1 MKSINANGAQVKA
14 PATTQNG
21 DTPQTSFSRST
32 TNGETDER
40 FELMTYRHTLPD
52 GGGKGCERLL
62 ALGLISHPPTAKAVC
77 GQFDRLHSTEFE
89 SAAYGVI
96 LGAAGEILAKKKEP
110 TRAAI
115 VETLRSWTL
124 EETGARQT
132 SDLLA
137 AIDFILSA
145 PQLSATTAQDTAKAK
160 EYAKAIKA
168 RWHKKNPPID
178 ANEIK
183 REAKEIAREVQEAN
197 RPQPDR
203 PPAFELFTFKDLAKM
218 PRPQWLIRGV
228 LIEGIASV
236 LSADSGSFKSFVA
249 LDMALSIAT
258 GRNWQGR
265 EVKQGAAVYVAAEGF
280 FTMFDRATAWAQFY
294 GVELPENF
302 HIVKVPV
309 NLADARVVAA
319 FQQCIADLKPKTVV
333 LDTLSQN
340 AVGMVENSNEQMA
353 DFIRGMIELGN
364 NIGAHVQVLHHNAKA
379 TGQLRGAG
387 AIKSNADA
395 LITLDR
401 PENDDKNT
409 VFVRNEKQRGKPF
422 EAFALRGLEVVLPYA
437 DEYGDPI
444 TSLVFEEC
452 GDTVTA
458 KAEKHAN
465 TKRAE
470 KTRDGLM
477 EVFDRQ
483 FDEAAGKGFDGVKV
497 GFWKEAV
504 EDTDAPI
511 CSPATFWAYRAK
523 LEKDGSIVQCGTHKG
538 SPIYRRGNLTP
549 TTPTTLN
556 QSDKSEPITASEEYS
571 NNSNYPLGVGVVGV
585 PLAEGQELD
594 NALPEMPKAK
604 QAKKKNAK
612 ADSEAYEGKSEEF

>member
-1 MKSINANGAQVKA
+1 MSSIPQSKNGAQPQA
-14 PATTQNG
+14 PAPPEVAFNRSTSNG
-21 DTPQTSFSRST
+21 DEPKPPRDLAAYFAQFA
-32 TNGETDER
+32 DEP
-40 FELMTYRHTLPD
+40 E
-52 GGGKGCERLL
+52 
-62 ALGLISHPPTAKAVC
+62 KAVIQIVLSSPIFAATVHK
-77 GQFDRLHSTEFE
+77 QFDAVKSTDFKNPAF
-89 SAAYGVI
+89 AAIYGASGV
-96 LGAAGEILAKKKEP
+96 LAAAKRKATREAIASELRDWQNDGNGNGNR
-110 TRAAI
+110 TRADLEAALRFIETAPEIPVSEKTLAI
-115 VETLRSWTL
+115 AKT
-124 EETGARQT
+124 
-132 SDLLA
+132 
-137 AIDFILSA
+137 
-145 PQLSATTAQDTAKAK
+145 KAK
-160 EYAKAIKA
+160 EIKDRREA
-168 RWHKKNPPID
+168 ENPPID
-178 ANEIK
+178 PNEIK
-183 REAKEIAREVQEAN
+183 REAKEIAREVQEAS
-197 RPQPDR
+197 RPQPER
-203 PPAFELFTFKDLAKM
+203 PPAFELFTFKDLAKL

-249 LDMALSIAT
+249 LDMALSIST

-319 FQQCIADLKPKTVV
+319 FQQCIADIKPKTVV

-422 EAFALRGLEVVLPYA
+422 EAFALRGQEIVLPYA

-458 KAEKHAN
+458 KVEKHAN

-470 KTRDGLM
+470 KTRAELM

-483 FDEAAGKGFDGVKV
+483 FDEAVEKGFEGVKV

-511 CSPATFWAYRAK
+511 CSAATFWAYRTK
-523 LEKDGSIVQCGTHKG
+523 LEKDGTIVQSGTHKG
-538 SPIYRRGNLTP
+538 SPVYRRGNVTP

-556 QSDKSEPITASEEYS
+556 QSNKSEPITASEEYS
-571 NNSNYPLGVGVVGV
+571 NNSNSPLGVGVVGV
-585 PLAEGQELD
+585 PLAEGQESD

-604 QAKKKNAK
+604 KAKKKNAK
-612 ADSEAYEGKSEEF
+612 ADSEAYEGTSEEF

>member
-1 MKSINANGAQVKA
+1 MSSIPQSKNGAQPQA

-21 DTPQTSFSRST
+21 DTPQVAFNRSAS
-32 TNGETDER
+32 NDETDER
-40 FELMTYRHTLPD
+40 FNLMLFRHTVPD
-52 GGGKGCERLL
+52 DPDSERLL
-62 ALGLISHPPTAKAVC
+62 ALGLISHPPTAKAIC
-77 GQFDRLHSTEFE
+77 GQFDKLNPSEFE
-89 SAAYGVI
+89 SAAYGAI
-96 LGAAGEILAKKKEP
+96 LGAAGTLHSKKKEP

-115 VETLRSWTL
+115 LEELRSWTL

-145 PQLSATTAQDTAKAK
+145 PMLSATTAKDTAKTK
-160 EYAKAIKA
+160 EYAKAIKT

-178 ANEIK
+178 ATEIK
-183 REAKEIAREVQEAN
+183 REAQEAS

-265 EVKQGAAVYVAAEGF
+265 EVKQGGAVYVAAEGF

-309 NLADARVVAA
+309 NLADPRVVAA
-319 FQQCIADLKPKTVV
+319 FQQSITDLKPKTVV

-401 PENDDKNT
+401 PEGDDKNT

-470 KTRDGLM
+470 KTRADLM
-477 EVFDRQ
+477 EVFDLQ
-483 FDEAAGKGFDGVKV
+483 FNEATAKGFDGVKV
-497 GFWKEAV
+497 GFWKEAI

-511 CSPATFWAYRAK
+511 CSPATFWAYRTK

-571 NNSNYPLGVGVVGV
+571 NNSNNPLGVGVVGV

-604 QAKKKNAK
+604 KAKKKNAK
-612 ADSEAYEGKSEEF
+612 AEGEAYNSEEFI